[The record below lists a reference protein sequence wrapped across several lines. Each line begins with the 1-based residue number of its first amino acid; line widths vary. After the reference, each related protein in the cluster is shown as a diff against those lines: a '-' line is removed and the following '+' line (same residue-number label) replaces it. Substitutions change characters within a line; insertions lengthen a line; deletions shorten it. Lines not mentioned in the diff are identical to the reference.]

1 MRVCGAQWCS
11 CQKKNRKMLEQV
23 SNLAKLATKSTLYL
37 LLRIFGGT
45 LYLPL
50 RKTFVAV
57 HTYSLY
63 TYFWD
68 VSCGTLYLLTLY
80 LLLRKT
86 FVALHTYSLYTY
98 VEMFFVALYT
108 YSLYTYSLYT
118 HFWDVS
124 CGILYLLTLYLLLR
138 CFFVA
143 LYTYLLTLY
152 LPLRYFLQHSIPPFE
167 KTCAAV

>member
-45 LYLPL
+45 LYLLL
-50 RKTFVAV
+50 RKTLVLL
-57 HTYSLY
+57 TYSLY

-86 FVALHTYSLYTY
+86 FVALHTSSLYTY

-118 HFWDVS
+118 YFWGVS
-124 CGILYLLTLYLLLR
+124 CGTLYLLLR